1 MKKIVIVS
9 DTHIPFR
16 AKQLP
21 KPLIDACQEADF
33 IIHAGDWQTMDVYHE
48 LSAYAETD
56 GVTGNVDP
64 WDILEKFGRKKIFIF
79 GNLTIG
85 VVHGDG
91 DRKPTEQQAY
101 DTFSN
106 EDVDIIVFGHSH
118 IPVIKKIDGITLF
131 NPGSPTDK
139 RRQTQFSFGLLEI
152 GESWEL
158 THVFFDKEHA

>member
-16 AKQLP
+16 AKKLP
-21 KPLIDACQEADF
+21 QPLVDACQEADF

-48 LSAYAETD
+48 LAAYAEID

-64 WDILEKFGRKKIFIF
+64 WDILEKFGRKKILTF
-79 GNLTIG
+79 GDLKIG
-85 VVHGDG
+85 VVHGDS

-106 EDVDIIVFGHSH
+106 DDVDIIVFGHSH
-118 IPVIKKIDGITLF
+118 IPVMREADGVTLF

-139 RRQTQFSFGLLEI
+139 RRQAQFSFGLLEI
-152 GESWEL
+152 SDSWEL
-158 THVFFDKEHA
+158 KHVFFDKES

>member
-16 AKQLP
+16 AKKLP
-21 KPLIDACQEADF
+21 QPLVDACQEADF

-48 LSAYAETD
+48 LAAYAEID

-64 WDILEKFGRKKIFIF
+64 WDILEKFGRKKIFTF
-79 GNLTIG
+79 GDLKIG
-85 VVHGDG
+85 VVHGDS
-91 DRKPTEQQAY
+91 DRKPTEKQAY

-106 EDVDIIVFGHSH
+106 DEVDIIVFGHSH
-118 IPVIKKIDGITLF
+118 TPVMREVDGVTLF

-139 RRQTQFSFGLLEI
+139 RRQAQFSFGLLEI
-152 GESWEL
+152 GDSWEL
-158 THVFFDKEHA
+158 KHVFFDKES

>member
-16 AKQLP
+16 AKKLP
-21 KPLIDACQEADF
+21 QPLVDACQEADF

-48 LSAYAETD
+48 LAAYAEID

-64 WDILEKFGRKKIFIF
+64 WDILEKFGRKKILTF
-79 GNLTIG
+79 GELKIG
-85 VVHGDG
+85 VVHGDS

-106 EDVDIIVFGHSH
+106 DAVDIIVFGHSH
-118 IPVIKKIDGITLF
+118 TPVMREADGVTLF

-139 RRQTQFSFGLLEI
+139 RRQAQFSFGLLEI
-152 GESWEL
+152 GDSWEL
-158 THVFFDKEHA
+158 KHVFFDKES